1 MSKVNEMEF
10 PEGFKI
16 EATKTQHD
24 GCKMFI
30 GGLSCDTSKQV
41 LFEYLS
47 QFGEIIDFII
57 KTDPNSGLS
66 RGFGFVLFRNS
77 ATVEKVL
84 QLKEHKLDGKTIEL
98 KRAKAMELKFSPRKV
113 FVGGLNPSVSEE
125 KIRDYFETFG
135 MIENIKLP
143 VWPRTNERR
152 AFGFITYTDDKPVK
166 KLLETRYHL
175 IGSWWC
181 EIKISLPKKY
191 IKLQQKGRDA
201 PFACQGS
208 RWGGGGFHPNQ
219 GACDA
224 NPAAAGANPAALGAN
239 PDVQG
244 AVGGCDL
251 SSMLAAIPF
260 SVYNERSSDQ
270 LYGNAS
276 APYRDQ
282 PVFNDYGGDYFP
294 RYNYDNR
301 GLVST
306 LINLNV
312 QINQDTP
319 YLSGYQ
325 GVYQLF

>member
-125 KIRDYFETFG
+125 KIRDYLTFG
-135 MIENIKLP
+135 MIENIKPFRCDPEQMKDELSVFFP
-143 VWPRTNERR
+143 YP
-152 AFGFITYTDDKPVK
+152 DDKPVK

-219 GACDA
+219 GA
-224 NPAAAGANPAALGAN
+224 
-239 PDVQG
+239 
-244 AVGGCDL
+244 
-251 SSMLAAIPF
+251 F
-260 SVYNERSSDQ
+260 YNERSSDQ

-301 GLVST
+301 G
-306 LINLNV
+306 
-312 QINQDTP
+312 
-319 YLSGYQ
+319 
-325 GVYQLF
+325 